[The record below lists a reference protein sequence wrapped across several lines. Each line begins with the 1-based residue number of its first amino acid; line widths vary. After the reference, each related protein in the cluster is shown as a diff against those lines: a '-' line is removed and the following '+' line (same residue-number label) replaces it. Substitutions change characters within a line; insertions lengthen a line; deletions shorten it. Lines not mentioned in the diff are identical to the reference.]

1 MRVRQTALTLLMRE
15 EEGGF
20 ANLLLSD
27 SVLAR
32 AGEDAGLLTAL
43 FYGTVERRLTLDY
56 AIGTLAGREVS
67 SLSPHTRAALR
78 LGLYQIYFT
87 RIPAHAAVSETVA
100 LGENAGERGLL
111 NAVLRRATKEPL
123 PLPPATRQ
131 ARYLSVKY
139 SFPLSTVRHFISLYG
154 EETEALLSAFNRVS
168 PLTVTVNTSRIS
180 RDALLAL
187 WREQGIEAE
196 KTAYAARSLR
206 LAESVSP
213 EKLPGFDEGYFLVQ
227 DEASACAMEALG
239 ASSGDRVVDVCSAP
253 GGKILSLITGIGGE
267 GEFHAFDLHESK
279 LSLIRDSAERLGVS
293 LTVAACDATVG
304 EPSLFGQAD
313 RVICDVPCSGLGVL
327 GKKPDLRYR
336 ERSEAL
342 APLGYEILLKSTE
355 YLKTGGVLLY
365 STCTLSPDENEEN
378 VRRFLAARRDFF
390 PVDFSFGSGLASKD
404 GMLTLLP
411 HKHGTD
417 GFFMAKLKKIN

>member
-1 MRVRQTALTLLMRE
+1 MNVRRTALSLLLAE

-20 ANLLLSD
+20 ANLILSD
-27 SVLAR
+27 SVLSR
-32 AGEDAGLLTAL
+32 AGEEAGLLTAL

-56 AIGTLAGREVS
+56 AIGTLAEREVTA
-67 SLSPHTRAALR
+67 LSPHTRGLLR

-111 NAVLRRATKEPL
+111 NAVLRRAAKTPL
-123 PLPPATRQ
+123 PLPPEGRR
-131 ARYLSVKY
+131 ARYLSVKH
-139 SFPLSTVRHFISLYG
+139 SFPLSTVRHFLSLYG
-154 EETEALLSAFNRVS
+154 EETEDLLSAFNRVA

-180 RDALLAL
+180 CDGLLAL
-187 WREQGIEAE
+187 WREQGITAE

-206 LAESVSP
+206 LSESISP
-213 EKLPGFDEGYFLVQ
+213 EKLPGFAEGYFLVQ
-227 DEASACAMEALG
+227 DEASALAVEALG
-239 ASSGDRVVDVCSAP
+239 AQRGDTVVDVCSAP
-253 GGKILSLITGIGGE
+253 GGKILSLATGIGGE
-267 GEFHAFDLHESK
+267 GCFYAFDLHESK
-279 LSLIRDSAERLGVS
+279 LSLIRASAARLGVD
-293 LTVAACDATVG
+293 VAVSMCDATKG
-304 EPSLFGQAD
+304 EPRLLGKAD

-336 ERSEAL
+336 ERSEGL
-342 APLGYEILLKSTE
+342 ASLGYEILQNSKK

-378 VRRFLAARRDFF
+378 VRRFLAAEPDFV
-390 PVDFSFGSGLASKD
+390 PLAFSFSGGLESAD